1 MYYIMK
7 HQVILHMQ
15 KESYGSQDRDQV
27 TYFIIQ
33 NTETKYSE
41 FKTPIRMCD
50 FKFVIL
56 NTDNQ

>member
-1 MYYIMK
+1 
-7 HQVILHMQ
+7 MQ
-15 KESYGSQDRDQV
+15 KESYGRQDRDQV

-41 FKTPIRMCD
+41 FKTSIQMCD

>member
-1 MYYIMK
+1 MGGKTGI
-7 HQVILHMQ
+7 
-15 KESYGSQDRDQV
+15 RPP
-27 TYFIIQ
+27 YFIIQ